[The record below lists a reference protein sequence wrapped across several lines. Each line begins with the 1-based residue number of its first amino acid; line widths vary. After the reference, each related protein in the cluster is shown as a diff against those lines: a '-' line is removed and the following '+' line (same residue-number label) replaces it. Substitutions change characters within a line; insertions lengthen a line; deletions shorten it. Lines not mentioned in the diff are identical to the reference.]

1 MTENNERYEKIDED
15 SYFDNES
22 EEVAF
27 VLDEKANEDIL
38 RILAERENKID

>member
-1 MTENNERYEKIDED
+1 MAEEKEQYEKIDEN

-27 VLDEKANEDIL
+27 VLDEKANEDIA
-38 RILAERENKID
+38 RILAERGDDLD